1 METPEDDG
9 KTRLIR
15 RPPRVREPETSP
27 PGESAV
33 SADESQMTRLIG
45 PPTRVAARSSRSSE
59 PKKRDAQD
67 PVVGWLVIVKGP
79 GRGSACQLG
88 YGQNSLGRDRD
99 ERVCLDFG
107 DESVSRQKHC
117 FVIYEPRT
125 RAYTVRPGDGANL
138 TYLNGKLLS
147 EPRPLQ
153 AGDLMEVGGTTLRF
167 VPLCGPAFEWQ
178 DSPPSAVGPN

>member
-1 METPEDDG
+1 
-9 KTRLIR
+9 
-15 RPPRVREPETSP
+15 
-27 PGESAV
+27 
-33 SADESQMTRLIG
+33 MTRLIG
-45 PPTRVAARSSRSSE
+45 PPTRAIRPGSARAPDAR
-59 PKKRDAQD
+59 KRDAQD

-79 GRGSACQLG
+79 GCGNACQLG

-107 DESVSRQKHC
+107 DEGVSRKNHC

-125 RAYTVRPGDGANL
+125 REYSIRPGDGANL
-138 TYLNGKLLS
+138 TYLNGNLLS

-153 AGDLMEVGGTTLRF
+153 AADLIELGETTLRF
-167 VPLCGPAFEWQ
+167 VPLCGPTFEWQ